1 MLSKRSFQIA
11 VLVISVLFVASFA
24 YGAAAQAGMAEN
36 PTIVANEE
44 GVILPE
50 NLVAGITT
58 LTIQN
63 DTETAFAPT
72 LVRLNDG
79 VTMEEAMSAMQSN
92 PQAVLALV
100 SRARRT

>member
-24 YGAAAQAGMAEN
+24 YGATAQAGMAEN

-58 LTIQN
+58 LTI
-63 DTETAFAPT
+63 
-72 LVRLNDG
+72 
-79 VTMEEAMSAMQSN
+79 
-92 PQAVLALV
+92 
-100 SRARRT
+100 